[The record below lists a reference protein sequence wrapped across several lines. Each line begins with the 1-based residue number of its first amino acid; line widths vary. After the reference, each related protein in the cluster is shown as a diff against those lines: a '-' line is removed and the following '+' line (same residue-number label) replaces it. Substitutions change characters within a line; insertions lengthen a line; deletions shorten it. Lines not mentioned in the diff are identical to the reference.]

1 VSTSTSMISVRE
13 IDKFFDT
20 RNETVRALENINL
33 EIESNQFV
41 SIVGP
46 SGCGKSTLMLLVAGL
61 TQVTNGELLVNN
73 QKVTSPI
80 KDVGIVFQR
89 DVLLEWRTVLSN
101 VLLPLEIKGTKD
113 KKGKDRAME
122 LLHSV
127 GLEGFE
133 NKYPGELSG
142 GMRQRVSICRALV
155 HNPSLLLMDEPLG
168 ALDAITR
175 DQMCLDLLKIW
186 EDTKKTVLFITHSI
200 SEAVFLS
207 DRVLVMSPRPG
218 KIVAD
223 IKLDLPRPRDLNMMD
238 SPEFVSYSKQIR
250 HIFEETGIY
259 SRR

>member
-20 RNETVRALENINL
+20 RSETVRALEKINL

-61 TQVTNGELLVNN
+61 TQSTNGELLVNN
-73 QKVTSPI
+73 QQVRGPI

-89 DVLLEWRTVLSN
+89 DVLLEWRTILDN
-101 VLLPLEIKGTKD
+101 VLLPLEIKGMKD
-113 KKGKDRAME
+113 KKGQDRAME

-127 GLEGFE
+127 GLKGFE

-155 HNPSLLLMDEPLG
+155 HNPSVLLMDEPLG

-223 IKLDLPRPRDLNMMD
+223 LKLDLPRPRDLNIME
-238 SPEFVSYSKQIR
+238 SPEFIAYSKQIR
-250 HIFEETGIY
+250 QIFEETGIY